1 MEKVLLKWKESLIL
15 KDMGFNEPCIAYYVK
30 KPTGVPL
37 RFIWEEQLTDMV
49 KNSDDNM
56 FCTAPT
62 FEQAIVFLEKK
73 INNTIHIENT
83 GTCNNPRY
91 QASIQPNGYIY
102 YNQQIFSTSDKFEL
116 YEKIIDTV
124 NIYINESL

>member
-1 MEKVLLKWKESLIL
+1 METVLLKWKESLIL
-15 KDMGFNEPCIAYYVK
+15 KDMGFNEPCIGYYVQK
-30 KPTGVPL
+30 LSGVPL
-37 RFIWEEQLTDMV
+37 RFIWEEQLSDMV

-62 FEQAIVFLEKK
+62 FEQAITFLEKK

-83 GTCNNPRY
+83 GTYNNPRY